1 VVTKSVQ
8 NSGRLSPMN
17 TVLTQQEHTTEIPTF
32 NWRESTFTTT
42 KQPEDVTFPVLF
54 SWTWNP
60 EQWTPSVLVL
70 SDSSSALITSSSDKP
85 ELVTIGQRDTTPKVL
100 NSLIQSSMSSER
112 KLKAVIASKVSR
124 SPTHWEVVPDP
135 VWELS

>member
-1 VVTKSVQ
+1 MVTKSVLS
-8 NSGRLSPMN
+8 SGRSSQTN
-17 TVLTQQEHTTEIPTF
+17 TVLTQQEPTTETQTSS
-32 NWRESTFTTT
+32 WRESTSTTT
-42 KQPEDVTFPVLF
+42 RPPEDATYPVPS